1 MPNSQMKTKY
11 CLAAL
16 LTLMACTR
24 EADLSQGEGYLSVRL
39 SADPAVTP
47 VVKAEAYEADE
58 PDPVFSLEITP
69 AAGGEAIQVA
79 DYRALAEEPLS
90 LPVGDYTVKA
100 VSGPD
105 ASLSWEQPRYEAESV
120 AHIQPD
126 RTCELALT
134 AKLARTMITAE
145 FDASIGEFFTDY
157 RVSVSNETDALV
169 FSRGNGN
176 IGKSGYLKASALD
189 WDLYMVNTQGTVY
202 RVGPVKIENV
212 QPREHYHFRFAL
224 DEQTRSQAMSGA
236 GLLRVLVDDSVN
248 EKYYELNLD
257 FTGEGLPSISGQDFD
272 LADGIA
278 VKKGDSGSHH
288 VVNFSAPRG
297 IKSLVL
303 SHSETKLSD
312 AGLPQLVQLV
322 DASGATIQSLTALG
336 LGVSALSYGETET
349 SVDFGP
355 FLGSLPM
362 GDYYLS
368 LDLIDTRN
376 RYSAATVVL
385 SVTSPVEADATS
397 AKPWAEFAILNGRWY
412 TEERPSGLRFQWKKA
427 GDSEWTDYAG
437 DISYNNAAATFS
449 TELYGLQAA
458 TDYVFRVKTDKEEEN
473 REISFKT
480 APAGTIPNLNFDDW
494 YKDGNAWYPGANSS
508 TRAWDSANGGTAGF
522 GTVPTTPEES
532 DVVHGKAARMEST
545 SVTVVVITKFAAGNI
560 YIGDFVKVSGV
571 GAELDWGIPFSS
583 RPMALHGYYKYS
595 PKTIDFA
602 ETNPYGVSKG
612 DMDACSIK
620 MYLCDWSAK
629 FRVNTSSKTFL
640 QDDDPSII
648 AMCDFTSN
656 VATSGYVEFTFP
668 LQYRDART
676 PKYVVIVG
684 AASRL
689 GDYFTGGKGSTLW
702 LDELSLVYDAG
713 QLSEADRQLVGYR
726 NL

>member
-1 MPNSQMKTKY
+1 MLNSTMKTKY
-11 CLAAL
+11 CIFAL
-16 LTLMACTR
+16 LALFACTR
-24 EADLSQGEGYLSVRL
+24 EQDLSQGTGYLTVRL
-39 SADPAVTP
+39 GTDLSVTP
-47 VVKAEAYEADE
+47 VVKAEAGE
-58 PDPVFSLEITP
+58 PDPAFSLEITP
-69 AAGGEAIQVA
+69 SAGGETIWVD
-79 DYRALAEEPLS
+79 DYRTLTDPMT

-105 ASLSWEQPRYEAESV
+105 KCQSWEEPRYEGKTQVS
-120 AHIQPD
+120 IQPD
-126 RTCELALT
+126 RLCEAAIT
-134 AKLARTMITAE
+134 ATLVRTMVTVAFDPETATYFSE
-145 FDASIGEFFTDY
+145 Y
-157 RVSVSNETDALV
+157 QVSVANETGDALL
-169 FSRGNGN
+169 FSSEIENLS
-176 IGKSGYLKASALD
+176 KKGYLAASSLK
-189 WDLYMVNTQGTVY
+189 WELYMVNTQGTPY
-202 RVGPVKIENV
+202 RVGPVTIESV
-212 QPREHYHFRFAL
+212 KPRQHYHFKFSF
-224 DEQTRSQAMSGA
+224 DQTRAQAGSA
-236 GLLRVLVDDSVN
+236 LLRVVVDDSVN
-248 EKYYELNLD
+248 EKEYQLNLD
-257 FTGEGLPSISGQDFD
+257 FTGEGLPSMSGQDFD

-278 VKKGDSGSHH
+278 VKKGDNSSHN

-297 IKSLVL
+297 IKSLTL
-303 SHSETKLSD
+303 SHSDAKLLD
-312 AGLPQLVQLV
+312 AGLPQFVQLV

-368 LDLIDTRN
+368 LDLIDVRN

-385 SVTSPVEADATS
+385 SVTSPVDAEATTV
-397 AKPWAEFAILNGRWY
+397 KPWAGFAILNGRWF
-412 TEERPSGLRFQWKKA
+412 TDGRPSGLRFQWKKA
-427 GDSEWTDYAG
+427 TDSEWPDYTG
-437 DISYNNAAATFS
+437 PVRYNDAAATFS
-449 TELYGLQAA
+449 AELYGLQGA
-458 TDYVFRVKTDKEEEN
+458 TSYVFRVKTDKEEET
-473 REISFKT
+473 REVNFTT
-480 APAGTIPNLNFDDW
+480 ASAGTIPNLSFDDW
-494 YKDGNAWYPGANSS
+494 YKDGNAWYPGASS
-508 TRAWDSANGGTAGF
+508 SSRVWDSANGGTATF
-522 GTVPTTPEES
+522 GCVPTTPEES

-583 RPMALHGYYKYS
+583 RPVALHGYYKYS
-595 PKTIDFA
+595 PKAIDFA
-602 ETNPYGVSKG
+602 ETNPYGVKKG

-629 FRVNTSSKTFL
+629 FRVNTSNKVFL
-640 QDDDPSII
+640 QDNDPSII

-656 VATSGYVEFTFP
+656 VATNGYVEFTFP

-713 QLSEADRQLVGYR
+713 ALSEADRQLVGYR

>member
-1 MPNSQMKTKY
+1 MLNSTMKTKY
-11 CLAAL
+11 CIFAL
-16 LTLMACTR
+16 LALFACTR
-24 EADLSQGEGYLSVRL
+24 EQDLSQGTGYLTVRL
-39 SADPAVTP
+39 GTDLSVTP
-47 VVKAEAYEADE
+47 VVKAEAGE
-58 PDPVFSLEITP
+58 PDSAFSLEITP
-69 AAGGEAIQVA
+69 SAGGETIWVD
-79 DYRALAEEPLS
+79 DYRTLTDPMT

-105 ASLSWEQPRYEAESV
+105 KRQSWEEPRYEGKTQVS
-120 AHIQPD
+120 IQPD
-126 RTCELALT
+126 RLCEAAIT
-134 AKLARTMITAE
+134 ATLVRTMVTVE
-145 FDASIGEFFTDY
+145 FDPETATYFSEY
-157 RVSVSNETDALV
+157 QVSVANETGDALL
-169 FSRGNGN
+169 FSSEIENLS
-176 IGKSGYLKASALD
+176 KKGYLAASSLK
-189 WDLYMVNTQGTVY
+189 WELYMVNTQGTPY
-202 RVGPVKIENV
+202 RVGPVTIESV
-212 QPREHYHFRFAL
+212 KPRQHYHFKFSF
-224 DEQTRSQAMSGA
+224 DQTRAQAGSA
-236 GLLRVLVDDSVN
+236 LLRVVVDDSVN
-248 EKYYELNLD
+248 EKEYQLNLD

-278 VKKGDSGSHH
+278 VKRGDSGSHN

-297 IKSLVL
+297 IKSLTL
-303 SHSETKLSD
+303 THNESKLLD

-322 DASGATIQSLTALG
+322 DASSTTVEALNGLG
-336 LGVSALSYGETET
+336 LGVSALSYGQTET

-368 LDLIDTRN
+368 LDLIDVRN

-412 TEERPSGLRFQWKKA
+412 TEKRPSGLRFQWKKS

-583 RPMALHGYYKYS
+583 RPVALHGYYKYS

-656 VATSGYVEFTFP
+656 VATNGYVEFTFP

-713 QLSEADRQLVGYR
+713 QLSEADRQKVGYR